1 MNKTS
6 KSEIEKIVKN
16 CDAVCV
22 ALSLSTAD
30 AKLLKTVYTT
40 ARKFKDPIATLSTLC
55 TYLSRARMNELEAH
69 WDEVGRIL
77 ELIETMPER
86 APRGS
91 AASNDTAD
99 IIAFTP
105 KKHAEF
111 TFTPTAAFRG
121 KSGSPHPDVG
131 LFLDKGEHLVLEGAA
146 RSAKSDRTIL
156 KIKEGT
162 VSFVTDEWRE
172 LSPSQMAK
180 LTAAKTSDSTVFD
193 RSRIVDEYL
202 N

>member
-6 KSEIEKIVKN
+6 KSEIEKIVKD

-22 ALSLSTAD
+22 ALSLSPAD
-30 AKLLKTVYTT
+30 AKLLKTAYAT

-77 ELIETMPER
+77 ELIESIPER
-86 APRGS
+86 APKS
-91 AASNDTAD
+91 AATANDTAD
-99 IIAFTP
+99 IVAFTP

-111 TFTPTAAFRG
+111 TFTPTAAFRK

-131 LFLDKGEHLVLEGAA
+131 LFLDKGEHLVLEGAT
-146 RSAKSDRTIL
+146 RSAKSDRTML

-162 VSFVTDEWRE
+162 VSFVTTEWKE
-172 LSPSQMAK
+172 LSPSQIAK
-180 LTAAKTSDSTVFD
+180 WTAAKASDSTVFD
-193 RSRIVDEYL
+193 RNRIVDEYI